1 MGKYVSQNT
10 EDNGYNNLQEVRKMK
25 NDFDVKE
32 VEEEILTL
40 GDNLSLIVSLAK
52 YINLSFDDEI
62 NYEKRD
68 IQNLIVV
75 LSRIAEKANQ
85 NYTNIDKLLEL

>member
-1 MGKYVSQNT
+1 MGKCVSQNT
-10 EDNGYNNLQEVRKMK
+10 EDSGYNNLQEVRKMK

>member
-1 MGKYVSQNT
+1 M
-10 EDNGYNNLQEVRKMK
+10 EDSGYNNLQEVRKMK

>member
-1 MGKYVSQNT
+1 MGKCVSQNT
-10 EDNGYNNLQEVRKMK
+10 EDSGYNNFQEVRKMK

>member
-1 MGKYVSQNT
+1 MGKCVSQNM
-10 EDNGYNNLQEVRKMK
+10 EDSGYNNLQEVRKMK